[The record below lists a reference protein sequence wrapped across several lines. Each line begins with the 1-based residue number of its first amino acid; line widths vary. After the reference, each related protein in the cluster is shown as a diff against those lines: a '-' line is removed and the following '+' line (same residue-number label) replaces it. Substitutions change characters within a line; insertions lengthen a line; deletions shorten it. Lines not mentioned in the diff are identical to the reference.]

1 MDSLASGSSP
11 ETELPERQ
19 ILSGPE
25 PRALV
30 SAALGLWWWAYK
42 QGMREAED
50 KAKIEA
56 LERGLVEVR
65 AELANRRTRRWRL
78 W

>member
-1 MDSLASGSSP
+1 
-11 ETELPERQ
+11 
-19 ILSGPE
+19 
-25 PRALV
+25 
-30 SAALGLWWWAYK
+30 
-42 QGMREAED
+42 MREAED

-65 AELANRRTRRWRL
+65 DELANRRTRRWRL